1 MYAGATE
8 NPYQIEHN
16 ELFKAIRSGQPINSG
31 SYMVGST
38 MMGIIGQIGSYTG
51 KAVAWDQAMNSDFFY
66 PPKPEEVRADM
77 TPPVKANADGIYPV
91 FTPGVTQ
98 FLL

>member
-1 MYAGATE
+1 
-8 NPYQIEHN
+8 
-16 ELFKAIRSGQPINSG
+16 LFKAIRSGQPINSG

-38 MMGIIGQIGSYTG
+38 MMGIMGQLGSYTG

-66 PPKPEEVRADM
+66 PPKAEDVRADM

-91 FTPGVTQ
+91 FTPGETK
-98 FLL
+98 LL